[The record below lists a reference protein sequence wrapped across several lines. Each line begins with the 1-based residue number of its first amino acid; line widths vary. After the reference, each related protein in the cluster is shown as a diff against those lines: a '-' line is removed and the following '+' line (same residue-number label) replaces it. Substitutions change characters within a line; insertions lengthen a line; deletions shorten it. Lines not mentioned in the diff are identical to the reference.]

1 MYNDKILERL
11 KELGERFR
19 TDLDEHDNYNLIVD
33 TISEIEYVNDE
44 IEKAENDF
52 VHDMDMI
59 EDDYK
64 RDIDSLEDEID
75 NLKCEVNSLRKE
87 IKKLERD

>member
-1 MYNDKILERL
+1 MYNEELLKNL

-19 TDLDEHDNYNLIVD
+19 TDLDEHDNYNLIID

-44 IEKAENDF
+44 IERAENDF

-59 EDDYK
+59 EEGYES
-64 RDIDSLEDEID
+64 DIKNLESEID
-75 NLKCEVNSLRKE
+75 SLRKE
-87 IKKLERD
+87 IKELERD

>member
-1 MYNDKILERL
+1 MYNEELLKNL

-19 TDLDEHDNYNLIVD
+19 TDLDEHDNYNLIID

-44 IEKAENDF
+44 IERAENDF

-59 EDDYK
+59 EEGYES
-64 RDIDSLEDEID
+64 DIKNLKSEID
-75 NLKCEVNSLRKE
+75 SLRKE
-87 IKKLERD
+87 IKELERD

>member
-1 MYNDKILERL
+1 MYNEELLKNL

-59 EDDYK
+59 EEGYES
-64 RDIDSLEDEID
+64 DIKNLKSEID
-75 NLKCEVNSLRKE
+75 SLRKE
-87 IKKLERD
+87 IKELERD

>member
-1 MYNDKILERL
+1 MYNEELLKNL

-52 VHDMDMI
+52 IHDMDMI
-59 EDDYK
+59 EEGHES
-64 RDIDSLEDEID
+64 DIKNLESEID
-75 NLKCEVNSLRKE
+75 SLRKE
-87 IKKLERD
+87 IKELERD

>member
-1 MYNDKILERL
+1 MYNEELLKNL

-19 TDLDEHDNYNLIVD
+19 TDLDEHDNYNLIID

-44 IEKAENDF
+44 IERAENDF

-59 EDDYK
+59 EEGYES
-64 RDIDSLEDEID
+64 DIENLESEID
-75 NLKCEVNSLRKE
+75 SLRKE
-87 IKKLERD
+87 IKELERS

>member
-1 MYNDKILERL
+1 MYNDKLLESL

-44 IEKAENDF
+44 IEKVENDF

-59 EDDYK
+59 EEGYES
-64 RDIDSLEDEID
+64 DIKSLESEID
-75 NLKCEVNSLRKE
+75 SLRKE
-87 IKKLERD
+87 IKELERN